1 MVIDIVILAIL
12 GFFFVSGMKRGLIRQ
27 VLDIVGI
34 IIAFIG
40 AFYLARY
47 LAAYLEESIELNY
60 NVCLVIAAVVLF
72 IGIILLFHALG
83 LLFQKI
89 AEITIF
95 GYVNRVGGG
104 LFGAF
109 KGVLLV
115 SLLLVIALNIP
126 LSDKA
131 HRELRSRPLSSMIY
145 PVLPSLFDFVF
156 SHSPSDLDFDSILSR
171 RSGKEALDAL
181 EEKEKE
187 GEKSVKTRKEQL
199 EKALED
205 LDD

>member
-1 MVIDIVILAIL
+1 MVVDIVILAIL
-12 GFFFVSGMKRGLIRQ
+12 VLFFITGMRRGLIRQ
-27 VLDIVGI
+27 VLDILGI
-34 IIAFIG
+34 VIAFIG

-47 LAAYLEESIELNY
+47 LAAYFQESIELNY
-60 NVCLVIAAVVLF
+60 SVSLVIAAVVIF
-72 IGIILLFHALG
+72 IGILLLFHALG
-83 LLFQKI
+83 LLFQKV

-95 GYVNRVGGG
+95 GSVDRVGGG

-115 SLLLVIALNIP
+115 SLLLVVALNIP
-126 LSDKA
+126 LPDKA
-131 HRELRSRPLSSMIY
+131 HRELRTRPLSSMIY
-145 PVLPSLFDFVF
+145 PVLPSLFDLVF
-156 SHSPSDLDFDSILSR
+156 SHSPSGLDFDSIMSPR
-171 RSGKEALDAL
+171 RGKEALDTL
-181 EEKEKE
+181 DEKKKE